1 MINIY
6 AKTFMTATRLGEV
19 PMQDVPSVPKTKR
32 KRWFSRRKVRL
43 INPLN
48 L

>member
-6 AKTFMTATRLGEV
+6 AKTFMTATRFGEI

-32 KRWFSRRKVRL
+32 QRWFTRPKTRF
-43 INPLN
+43 IDPLD